1 MGIGIGR
8 EIGSGSKSGVGIVT
22 EIGRGMG
29 RGGGRGMRIRGQCH
43 LNRHSQ
49 QLALKSD
56 DFGDT
61 EAYLQV

>member
-8 EIGSGSKSGVGIVT
+8 EIGSGSKSGVGIGT
-22 EIGRGMG
+22 EIGRGIGMG
-29 RGGGRGMRIRGQCH
+29 RGIRIRGQCH